1 MLWAAGWIIKGQ
13 NSEFYHSNWNGWMK
27 KIHARNAKLTTLFAF
42 LPVIESDPNDHQT
55 IFTTLKE
62 CLRLSKEKF
71 AILAFDLPIR
81 L

>member
-1 MLWAAGWIIKGQ
+1 
-13 NSEFYHSNWNGWMK
+13 MK